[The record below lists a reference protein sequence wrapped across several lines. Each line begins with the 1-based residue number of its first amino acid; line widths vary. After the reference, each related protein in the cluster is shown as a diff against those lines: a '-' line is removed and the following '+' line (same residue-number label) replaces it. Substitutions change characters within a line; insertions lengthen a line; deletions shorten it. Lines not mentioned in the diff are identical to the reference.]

1 MKSNNFS
8 IFETIK
14 AGSEYLKENNNEIL
28 DCFKE
33 SLLLMSYALN
43 VSVERII
50 VNYEDKITEDKLNIF
65 NGYIERRAKKEPFAY
80 IINNKEFYSIDFFV
94 DKNVLIPRPDT
105 EILVDESLK
114 EIYRLNEINNKKI
127 NSGNFYS
134 RYNCNEPDIKNNIAK
149 NISVIDIGTG
159 SGAIAVSI
167 AKNCKY
173 SNIEIFAADNS
184 YKALNIAKKN
194 AVLNNVENKIKLTY
208 FNILNPN
215 ICWYNESSKKYGT
228 DFYSFDI
235 MISNPPYI
243 ISSDVGFLSDEVKN
257 YEPCAALDGGID
269 GLKFYRKIFE
279 LFSSA
284 IENSV
289 NSNIRTKEFCLLLEI
304 DYRYK
309 EEIKKIYELTFYGK
323 DNKYNNSSK
332 DYKYKISTKGNKNN
346 PINITINFIKDLSG
360 KERVAKINYGK
371 NDN

>member
-1 MKSNNFS
+1 LKSNNFT
-8 IFETIK
+8 IFEAIK
-14 AGSEYLKENNNEIL
+14 AGAGYLKENNDEIL
-28 DCFKE
+28 DYFKE
-33 SLLLMSYALN
+33 SLLLMGYALN
-43 VSVERII
+43 VSSEKII
-50 VNYEDKITEDKLNIF
+50 INYENKITEDKLKIF

-94 DKNVLIPRPDT
+94 NKNVLIPRPDT

-114 EIYRLNEINNKKI
+114 EIYRLNNKI
-127 NSGNFYS
+127 NSANPHS
-134 RYNCNEPDIKNNIAK
+134 HHKCNEPGIKNNIAQ
-149 NISVIDIGTG
+149 NISIIDLGTG

-167 AKNCKY
+167 AKNYKY

-184 YKALNIAKKN
+184 YKALNVAKKN
-194 AVLNNVENKIKLTY
+194 AILNNVENKIKLTY

-215 ICWYNESSKKYGT
+215 IYWYNEYSKKYNT

-235 MISNPPYI
+235 IISNPPYI
-243 ISSDVGFLSDEVKN
+243 ISSDVDFLSDEVKK

-279 LFSSA
+279 FFLS
-284 IENSV
+284 IIKNSV
-289 NSNIRTKEFCLLLEI
+289 NSNLTSNKEFCLILEI
-304 DYRYK
+304 DQRYK

-323 DNKYNNSSK
+323 DNKYNNSREE
-332 DYKYKISTKGNKNN
+332 YKYKINTNNNKSN
-346 PINITINFIKDLSG
+346 PVNITIDFIKDLSG

>member
-1 MKSNNFS
+1 MKSNNFT

-14 AGSEYLKENNNEIL
+14 AASEYLKENNNEIV
-28 DCFKE
+28 DYFKE

-43 VSVERII
+43 VSIEKII
-50 VNYEDKITEDKLNIF
+50 INYENKITEDKQNIF
-65 NGYIERRAKKEPFAY
+65 NGYIKRRAEKEPFAY

-114 EIYRLNEINNKKI
+114 EIYRLTNKKI
-127 NSGNFYS
+127 NSANSYS
-134 RYNCNEPDIKNNIAK
+134 RQSCNESDIKNNAAK
-149 NISVIDIGTG
+149 SISIIDIGTG

-173 SNIEIFAADNS
+173 PNIEIFAADNS
-184 YKALNIAKKN
+184 YNALNIAKKN

-215 ICWYNESSKKYGT
+215 ICWYNEFSKKYNA
-228 DFYSFDI
+228 DFYNFDI
-235 MISNPPYI
+235 IISNPPYI
-243 ISSDVGFLSDEVKN
+243 ISSDINFLSDEVKN
-257 YEPCAALDGGID
+257 YEPCEALDGGID

-284 IENSV
+284 IKDSISSNSTA
-289 NSNIRTKEFCLLLEI
+289 NEFCLLLEI
-304 DYRYK
+304 DSRYK
-309 EEIKKIYELTFYGK
+309 EEIKKIFELTFYSK
-323 DNKYNNSSK
+323 DNNYNNSFE
-332 DYKYKISTKGNKNN
+332 DYKSKINTKDNKNN

>member
-1 MKSNNFS
+1 MKSNNFT

-43 VSVERII
+43 VSIERII
-50 VNYEDKITEDKLNIF
+50 VNYENKITEDKLNIF

-114 EIYRLNEINNKKI
+114 EVYRLNNKKI
-127 NSGNFYS
+127 NSANSYS
-134 RYNCNEPDIKNNIAK
+134 RHNYNEPDIKNNTAK

-167 AKNCKY
+167 AKNYKY

-184 YKALNIAKKN
+184 CKALNVAKKN

-215 ICWYNESSKKYGT
+215 ICWYNESSKKYST
-228 DFYSFDI
+228 DFYNFDI
-235 MISNPPYI
+235 IISNPPYI

-289 NSNIRTKEFCLLLEI
+289 NSNLTDREFCLLLEI
-304 DYRYK
+304 DHRYK

-323 DNKYNNSSK
+323 DNKYNNSCE
-332 DYKYKISTKGNKNN
+332 DYKYKINTKGNKNN